1 MKEKNYSDLATA
13 LEKGLSQRY
22 GGQFSVEVKSF
33 KQEHGGNPFCAIYPV
48 QLIIYAKDG
57 SLAGTGPQQDLF
69 ASNGHEPEIKTTREN
84 IDHAW
89 EKLEDILPPNGLKE
103 TSHAAAH

>member
-1 MKEKNYSDLATA
+1 MKEKNYRDLATA

-57 SLAGTGPQQDLF
+57 SLSGTGPQQDLF
-69 ASNGHEPEIKTTREN
+69 ASNGHAEPVAVNGNGVHQSEPWEN
-84 IDHAW
+84 
-89 EKLEDILPPNGLKE
+89 E
-103 TSHAAAH
+103 HAAAH